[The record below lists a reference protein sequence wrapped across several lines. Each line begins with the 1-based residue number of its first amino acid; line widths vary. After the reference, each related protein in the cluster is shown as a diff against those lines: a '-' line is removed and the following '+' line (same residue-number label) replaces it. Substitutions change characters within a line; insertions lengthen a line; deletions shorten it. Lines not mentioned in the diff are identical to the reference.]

1 VNQRVFCPGASRP
14 SRSLTK
20 RACVASALLA
30 SALLADMLLAS
41 TAWAQAPAG
50 VDWRSN
56 PRSDYSPQN
65 AALEV
70 RFGPY
75 RPKVDESTNTP
86 VFEEF
91 FGDDKRYLLGLELDW
106 QIWRAPYVGTLGV
119 GAGWGYTQFSAPNQ
133 RPGGA
138 ASEGQTISQE
148 SNLNIMPMYAVGVL
162 RVDSLARNFGVPFVP
177 YGKLGVAYALW
188 WVNDGVATAVNDAGL
203 KGKDTSIGTQA
214 ALGVM
219 LLLDVL
225 EPSAARAMDSETGV
239 NNSYLFLEWSVSDYG
254 GDQMNVGS
262 NTWVTGLAFE
272 M

>member
-1 VNQRVFCPGASRP
+1 VNQRVFCPGASQP
-14 SRSLTK
+14 SRSWAK
-20 RACVASALLA
+20 PACVASALLA
-30 SALLADMLLAS
+30 SALLAS
-41 TAWAQAPAG
+41 TARAQTPAG

-133 RPGGA
+133 IPPPPPDDA
-138 ASEGQTISQE
+138 PAVSQE

-162 RVDSLARNFGVPFVP
+162 RVDGLARNFGVPFVP

-225 EPSAARAMDSETGV
+225 EPSAARAMDAETGV
-239 NNSYLFLEWSVSDYG
+239 NNSYLFLEWSVSDFG